1 MWDYNLVYSFAK
13 GCGQSS
19 NLQASGGTQILLWP
33 RERAGTQK
41 QHVYSIMTLTCPPSV
56 LSPQFG
62 LRASKTFHGGENQSE
77 GLFAPH
83 VLYDQKAICAPAAG
97 NSSRGARGFH
107 PDLQAGIMQ
116 PTTVRSVCLRLT
128 RGCWLFC
135 GLQPVAAAEA
145 TTVPKIH
152 TQGFQEKRRHRINIH
167 FPKPRSRRWGSPWS
181 IWAKSH

>member
-1 MWDYNLVYSFAK
+1 MWDYNLVYSSAK

-41 QHVYSIMTLTCPPSV
+41 QLVYNIVTLTCPPSV

-62 LRASKTFHGGENQSE
+62 LRASETFHGGANQSE

-97 NSSRGARGFH
+97 NSRRG
-107 PDLQAGIMQ
+107 
-116 PTTVRSVCLRLT
+116 
-128 RGCWLFC
+128 
-135 GLQPVAAAEA
+135 
-145 TTVPKIH
+145 
-152 TQGFQEKRRHRINIH
+152 QEVFIQTSKQELCSQ
-167 FPKPRSRRWGSPWS
+167 PRSEASVSDSLGVAGFSAAS
-181 IWAKSH
+181 NL